1 MFTTHVGSREQV
13 FSTQFSITKTP
24 SVTSEISGSF
34 PSFVDG
40 DEIKTTSIRDVA
52 LVADCSPAELSARR
66 STGTSVCG
74 TAAASSP
81 ASPPEPVRDS
91 SESEPSSESA
101 PPPAGDEVEKRG
113 LVVQQSFEEELPYV
127 PTTLPQE
134 RSVAL
139 PMVPVR
145 ERGGVRVSGVSRP
158 RPPPPAPAPPAPRVP
173 RPAPLSAPPLAAPQD
188 KLRIRLPRR
197 PSTAA
202 PAPRRPDRP
211 RTRSGSD
218 SKSTRYRSICFIL
231 HLVSFCHA

>member
-34 PSFVDG
+34 PSFIDG
-40 DEIKTTSIRDVA
+40 DEMKTTTIRGVTPA
-52 LVADCSPAELSARR
+52 TDCSPGEKDSRR
-66 STGTSVCG
+66 STGTSACG
-74 TAAASSP
+74 TAAAPSP
-81 ASPPEPVRDS
+81 VSPPEQVRDS

-145 ERGGVRVSGVSRP
+145 ERGGVLVSGVSRP
-158 RPPPPAPAPPAPRVP
+158 RAAPPPARPAPPAP
-173 RPAPLSAPPLAAPQD
+173 PATPAHHD

-202 PAPRRPDRP
+202 PAPRRHARP

-218 SKSTRYRSICFIL
+218 SELRMLYIHVC
-231 HLVSFCHA
+231 